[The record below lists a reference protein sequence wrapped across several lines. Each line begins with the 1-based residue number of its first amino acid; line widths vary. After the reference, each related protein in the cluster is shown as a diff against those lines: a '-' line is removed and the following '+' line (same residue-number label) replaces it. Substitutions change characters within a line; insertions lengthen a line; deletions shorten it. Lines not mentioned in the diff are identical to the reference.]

1 MLRFDPT
8 GGLDKVTL
16 TRQLNTF
23 DVTSLVVGSII
34 GADIYV
40 AAALGAR
47 LVGPFSLIIWLI
59 AGIMAIVI
67 ALSFSY
73 CATIMP
79 KTGGPYAYVKEM
91 FGAFPGFM
99 VGWALLL
106 AEWFSLVVFPVA
118 FVTYFLSLFPQLSLN
133 MQIILKGIFVVI
145 IFVTNTIGV
154 KRAGKFNDILTII
167 KLSPLVLFILIGI
180 IFVLFKPEV
189 VSSNLVPF
197 LRGDIRNFGQAL
209 VLIFWAYAGFELST
223 LPADEIRE
231 PEKTIPHAI
240 FTGMLVVMVFYI
252 VTNFII
258 VGVVDQTALSSSSA
272 PLVTAAKRIV
282 VFGPFL
288 AAAVTL
294 VVIFGAL
301 VSILGADESGTIG
314 TSRLVYALSVDGL
327 LPHVFARLHRSFRTP
342 YVSLGA
348 ICVTAFV
355 ASVAGSLKS
364 LINASVFLLSFTYLA
379 TCITTIIMVH
389 KHRDKAVRLRGKRI
403 VPIVGIVFAIFLM
416 TQVGLRQTVISL
428 LLMAVG
434 LPLYVFFSPGY
445 ELTEAKNIFL
455 SRDAILVRA
464 YHQGGRFLALPLR
477 MLKWLVYRMLKIEK
491 AWLFRGDS

>member
-8 GGLDKVTL
+8 GGHDKVTL

-47 LVGPFSLIIWLI
+47 LVGPFSLVIWCI

-79 KTGGPYAYVKEM
+79 KTGGPYAYVKAT
-91 FGAFPGFM
+91 FGTFPGFL

-118 FVTYFLSLFPQLSLN
+118 FVTYFLTLFPQLSQN
-133 MQIILKGIFVVI
+133 MQILLKGVFVI
-145 IFVTNTIGV
+145 IIFLTNTVGI
-154 KRAGKFNDILTII
+154 KRASKFNDVLTIA
-167 KLSPLVLFILIGI
+167 KLSPLVLFIIIGAV
-180 IFVLFKPEV
+180 FVVLKPEV

-197 LRGDIRNFGQAL
+197 LKGDIHNFGQAL

-231 PEKTIPHAI
+231 PGKTLPRAI
-240 FTGMLVVMVFYI
+240 FMGMLIVMVFYI
-252 VTNFII
+252 ITNFVI
-258 VGVVDQTALSSSSA
+258 VGAVNQATLTSSTA
-272 PLVTAAKRIV
+272 PLVTAANRIV
-282 VFGPFL
+282 VLGPLFASIFGFIIVL
-288 AAAVTL
+288 
-294 VVIFGAL
+294 GAL
-301 VSILGADESGTIG
+301 VSIMGADESGTIG
-314 TSRLVYALSVDGL
+314 TSRLVFALSIDGL
-327 LPHVFARLHRSFRTP
+327 LPHVFAKLHKSFRTP

-379 TCITTIIMVH
+379 TCITTIFMIQRH
-389 KHRDKAVRLRGKRI
+389 PDKATRFRSKRV
-403 VPIVGIVFAIFLM
+403 VPILGIIFAGFLM
-416 TQVGLRQTVISL
+416 TQVGVKQILISL

-434 LPLYVFFSPGY
+434 FPIYVFFSPGY
-445 ELTEAKNIFL
+445 ELADAKNIFL

-464 YHQGGRFLALPLR
+464 YHQGHRFLAFPLR
-477 MLKWLVYRMLKIEK
+477 MLKWLVYRMLNIEK